1 MTCHFR
7 PSELRALALHN
18 DWQAAQ
24 DLVLS
29 EAGMVQIPVPTQQQW
44 TNMELDRE
52 IQSEYKQVMFQLNN
66 TLSILALTRNNNSR
80 VFLSLHWGRIFAW
93 FLCVAD
99 NIAPLTVWI
108 THYDVSSLHP
118 SLLCE
123 FCVCET
129 HTFVAR
135 VSFLCFNS
143 IHLGISWPPSVTDA
157 DWTRKKTQQKNKK
170 QRKLLQ
176 YRISFKSTQ
185 QNYNNI

>member
-118 SLLCE
+118 SLPCE

-135 VSFLCFNS
+135 VSCLCFNS

-157 DWTRKKTQQKNKK
+157 D
-170 QRKLLQ
+170 
-176 YRISFKSTQ
+176 
-185 QNYNNI
+185 